1 MQLNVARLLKG
12 SVGTS
17 QHCTLNVTLEPQQEA
32 QADRVRGALCLTRV
46 DRGVWVSG
54 ALEAKTVC
62 ACSRC
67 LRDFRLSAQFH
78 LDDIYFPV
86 TDIATGAPLPLP
98 EDADPGFTI
107 DQHHVLDI
115 TEAVR
120 QSTILALPM
129 KPLCRADCA
138 GICPECGVNRN
149 EAPCSC
155 QSGGIDPRW
164 TPLLNQLTSGRV
176 PGINNASTA

>member
-1 MQLNVARLLKG
+1 MQFNVARLLKG
-12 SVGTS
+12 PVGTS
-17 QHCTLNVTLEPQQEA
+17 QYHTLNVTLAPQEDA
-32 QADRVRGALCLTRV
+32 PAKYVRGWVQLTYV

-54 ALEAKTVC
+54 ALEATAVC

-67 LRDFRLSAQFH
+67 LQDFPLSVQFH

-86 TDIATGAPLPLP
+86 VDVTTGAPLPLL
-98 EDADPGFTI
+98 EDADPDFTI
-107 DQHHVLDI
+107 DDHHVLDI

-129 KPLCRADCA
+129 KALCRADCA

-149 EAPCSC
+149 EARRCAC
-155 QSGGIDPRW
+155 QSEKIDPRW
-164 TPLLNQLTSGRV
+164 APLLNQF
-176 PGINNASTA
+176 P